1 MRAARMG
8 RAMGGSMRVEDEVAG
23 EVLVVR
29 NAFRSCVEVHIKGTA
44 PEDYRVIR
52 LARNEARQLA
62 ALILFQAERLE
73 GGRARRVATYDE
85 IESESA

>member
-1 MRAARMG
+1 
-8 RAMGGSMRVEDEVAG
+8 MRVEDEVAG

-29 NAFRSCVEVHIKGTA
+29 NSFRSCVEVHIKGTE
-44 PEDYRVIR
+44 PEDDRVIR
-52 LARNEARQLA
+52 LARNEARRLA

-73 GGRARRVATYDE
+73 GVRARRVVTYDE

>member
-1 MRAARMG
+1 MKVA
-8 RAMGGSMRVEDEVAG
+8 DEVAG

-29 NAFRSCVEVHIKGTA
+29 NPFRSCVEVHIKGTA
-44 PEDYRVIR
+44 PEDYRVVR
-52 LARNEARQLA
+52 LARQEARRLA

-73 GGRARRVATYDE
+73 GTRARRLATYDE

>member
-1 MRAARMG
+1 
-8 RAMGGSMRVEDEVAG
+8 MRVEDEVAG

-52 LARNEARQLA
+52 LARNEARRLVSSFTDLVQNRLWRRFARFKLGAQLFG
-62 ALILFQAERLE
+62 I
-73 GGRARRVATYDE
+73 D
-85 IESESA
+85 S

>member
-1 MRAARMG
+1 MKVA
-8 RAMGGSMRVEDEVAG
+8 DEVAG

-29 NAFRSCVEVHIKGTA
+29 NPFRSCVEVHIKGTA
-44 PEDYRVIR
+44 PEDYRVVR
-52 LARNEARQLA
+52 LARQEARRLA

-73 GGRARRVATYDE
+73 GPRARRLATYDE